1 MSGHRNGWDETT
13 SPQWRF
19 LLQNESQE
27 RKRHRRMEDEQIF
40 VKRATKRQKIRKANQ
55 KQETETQLRSALKD
69 VGNNKEV
76 VLGE

>member
-19 LLQNESQE
+19 LLQNESQV
-27 RKRHRRMEDEQIF
+27 RKQQRRVEDEQIRI
-40 VKRATKRQKIRKANQ
+40 KRVTKRQKIRKANQ

-69 VGNNKEV
+69 VGSNKEV